1 MPLDILVL
9 YINPF
14 DHPLIWEGH
23 GSVIDEL
30 KSDLNGIKP
39 SLIIC
44 SVGGGGLLLGI
55 LNGLKRNDWNDVP
68 GKIFQK
74 PVPSMLRTNQNR
86 LFSFGNGDIWRRKSQ
101 RSCQSR

>member
-1 MPLDILVL
+1 MEVL

-30 KSDLNGIKP
+30 KTDLNGIKP
-39 SLIIC
+39 SLIIF

-55 LNGLKRNDWNDVP
+55 LNGLKGNGWNDVP
-68 GKIFQK
+68 GTIFPK
-74 PVPSMLRTNQNR
+74 PVP
-86 LFSFGNGDIWRRKSQ
+86 
-101 RSCQSR
+101 

>member
-1 MPLDILVL
+1 MKFRKNNWISFPGISIPYLVL

-68 GKIFQK
+68 GKNSRIPDNAK
-74 PVPSMLRTNQNR
+74 NQ
-86 LFSFGNGDIWRRKSQ
+86 SESII
-101 RSCQSR
+101 

>member
-1 MPLDILVL
+1 MKPALVSNSINRVCETKGLILVL

-30 KSDLNGIKP
+30 KTDLNGTKP

-55 LNGLKRNDWNDVP
+55 LNGLKRNGWNDVP
-68 GKIFQK
+68 GKFYRGYNIRA
-74 PVPSMLRTNQNR
+74 LR
-86 LFSFGNGDIWRRKSQ
+86 KE
-101 RSCQSR
+101 

>member
-68 GKIFQK
+68 GKISRISDW
-74 PVPSMLRTNQNR
+74 SMLRTNQN
-86 LFSFGNGDIWRRKSQ
+86 Q
-101 RSCQSR
+101 